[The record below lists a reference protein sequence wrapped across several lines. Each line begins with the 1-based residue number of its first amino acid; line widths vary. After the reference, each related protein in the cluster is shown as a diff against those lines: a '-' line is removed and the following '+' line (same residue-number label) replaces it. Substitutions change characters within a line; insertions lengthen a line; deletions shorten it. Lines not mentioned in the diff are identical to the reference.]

1 MNVPT
6 PEERRAVEARVSPER
21 RAEIE
26 GLVKSLAPVIGDFV
40 LAAITPLKER
50 IKELESRPTLR
61 YLGIWD
67 ASRTYPPGSFTTH
80 AGSVWHTDVEVVGVR
95 PGEGGN
101 IWRLAVKR
109 GSK

>member
-1 MNVPT
+1 MTNVPT
-6 PEERRAVEARVSPER
+6 LEERRAIEAKVSPQR

-40 LAAITPLKER
+40 LAAITPLRER
-50 IKELESRPTLR
+50 TKELESRPTLR

-67 ASRTYPPGSFTTH
+67 ASRTYPPGSFVTH
-80 AGSVWHTDVEVVGVR
+80 AGSVWHADVQSTGIR
-95 PGEGGN
+95 PGEGGF
-101 IWRLAVKR
+101 WKLAVKR

>member
-1 MNVPT
+1 MNLPT
-6 PEERRAVEARVSPER
+6 PEERRAIEAKVSPQR

-50 IKELESRPTLR
+50 IKALESRPTLR
-61 YLGIWD
+61 YLGVWD
-67 ASRTYPPGSFTTH
+67 SSRTYQPGSFVTH
-80 AGSVWHTDVEVVGVR
+80 AGSVWNTDVEVVGVR

-101 IWRLAVKR
+101 IWKLAVKR
-109 GSK
+109 GK